1 MNSGARADRCGYAL
15 LVSELSDLL
24 RERARAA
31 LPPNEGRIDVDGLH
45 EPVEVLWDRWGV
57 PHVYASSTH
66 DLYFAQGY
74 VLASERLFQIEL
86 ALRLGSGRLSEIF
99 GERTLSF
106 DRFIRTA
113 GWNRAA
119 QAIVEQWD
127 DLSWEMSSAFFE
139 GVGAWTLRMPARPI
153 EYDLLQIDPFVP
165 EGAAAAELAASAS
178 VFMVWSLST
187 NWDTELLRA
196 ELAERLGWEAMAT
209 LFPELPT
216 EPEAVI
222 AGKEGGSTSRP
233 SRLDLLLQA
242 PPFPAGQG
250 SNNWVV
256 AGRRSKTGK
265 PLLANDPHLIAQ
277 LPSIW
282 FEIHLSGPGVDVAG
296 VALPFAPGVIIGH
309 NDRIAWGI
317 TNLGGDI
324 QDLYLERLNE
334 EGTAALHDGLWEP
347 LTIHREAIGVR
358 GRGEPEMV
366 EVKETRHGPILDSY
380 LIGTAD
386 PEVVEGGIRQT
397 YALRSVGLEEGAKPS
412 TVHRLD
418 TATNFQEFRAAAAD
432 WAAPGANF
440 VYADVDG
447 NIGYQ
452 ATGLHPIRRNGDG
465 TIPVPGWTDEFEWE
479 GYIPFED
486 LPWSYNPDEG
496 FLATANNKIH
506 DDSYPYLIGK
516 DFLPPFRVRRIV
528 QLLTATD
535 QHDADTFRRIQTDTV
550 SLPAMDI
557 VPRLLEVEPADD
569 RQKEA
574 LSLLGE
580 WDGDLD
586 ASSAAAA
593 LYEVWCCRIAD
604 LVLRPRLG
612 DELYTHY
619 FARRQWTNTFQYQV
633 LPALLD
639 YPTATWFGKDGRGAR
654 DAALREALDA
664 ALDELIRAMGEDVSA
679 WSWGAIH
686 RARFAG
692 QFAVIPDLAE
702 VFTGGEAPWGG
713 DEQTVNQGMFEP
725 GVGYDALIVPSW
737 RQIIDLADLDASVG
751 TTTVGQS
758 GNPASP
764 HFNDLFPLWSTGRY
778 HPLPFTRL
786 AVEAQTESRMELV
799 PGRMDGG
806 G

>member
-1 MNSGARADRCGYAL
+1 
-15 LVSELSDLL
+15 VSELTDLL
-24 RERARAA
+24 RERATAA
-31 LPPNEGRIDVDGLH
+31 LPPTEGRFKIGGLLQ
-45 EPVEVLWDRWGV
+45 PVEVLWDRWGV
-57 PHVYASSTH
+57 PHVYARNTH

-74 VLASERLFQIEL
+74 LQASERLFQIEMS
-86 ALRLGSGRLSEIF
+86 LRFGWGRLSEVF
-99 GERTLSF
+99 GERTLSL
-106 DRFIRTA
+106 DRFVRTV

-119 QAIVEQWD
+119 RRITEQWD
-127 DLSWEMSSAFFE
+127 DLSWEMTSAFSD
-139 GVGAWTLRMPARPI
+139 GARAWVSRMPARPI
-153 EYDLLQIDPFVP
+153 EYDVLQLDPFAP
-165 EGAAAAELAASAS
+165 EGREAAEMAAAAS

-187 NWDTELLRA
+187 NWDHELLRA

-216 EPEAVI
+216 EPALI
-222 AGKEGGSTSRP
+222 QAGKEGGPASRP
-233 SRLDLLLQA
+233 SRLDLLMQA

-256 AGRRSKTGK
+256 AGRRSRTGM
-265 PLLANDPHLIAQ
+265 PLLANDPHLVAQ

-282 FEIHLSGPGVDVAG
+282 FEIHLSSPGVAVRG

-324 QDLYLERLNE
+324 QDLFLERLNDD
-334 EGTAALHDGLWEP
+334 GTAVLHDGVWEQ
-347 LTIHREAIGVR
+347 LTVHREEIEVR
-358 GRGEPEMV
+358 GRTDPEVV
-366 EVKETRHGPILDSY
+366 EARETRHGPILDSY
-380 LIGTAD
+380 LIGTAE
-386 PEVVEGGIRQT
+386 PEVVRGGIRQT
-397 YALRSVGLEEGAKPS
+397 FALRSVGLEEGAKPS
-412 TVHRLD
+412 TVHRLG
-418 TATNFQEFRAAAAD
+418 TATTFQEFRAAAAD

-452 ATGLHPIRRNGDG
+452 ATGLHPIRRNHDG
-465 TIPVPGWTDEFEWE
+465 TIPVPGWTDEYEWD
-479 GYIPFED
+479 GYIPFEE

-535 QHDADTFRRIQTDTV
+535 RHDAESFRRIQTDTV

-557 VPRLLEVEPADD
+557 VPQLLAVEPAGD
-569 RQKEA
+569 RQKQA
-574 LSLLGE
+574 LSILAE
-580 WDGDLD
+580 WDFDLA

-593 LYEVWCCRIAD
+593 VYEVWCCRIAD

-612 DELYTHY
+612 EELYTHY

-633 LPALLD
+633 LPALLTH
-639 YPTATWFGKDGRGAR
+639 PTATWFGSDGREAR
-654 DAALREALDA
+654 DDALRQALDA
-664 ALDELIRAMGEDVSA
+664 ALDDLTEAMGEDLSA
-679 WSWGAIH
+679 WSWGQIH
-686 RARFAG
+686 RVRFAG
-692 QFAVIPDLAE
+692 PLAAVPDLAE
-702 VFTGGEAPWGG
+702 IFTGGEAPWGG
-713 DEQTVNQGMFEP
+713 DEQTVSQGMYEP
-725 GVGYDALIVPSW
+725 GSGYDAVIVPSW

-751 TTTVGQS
+751 THTVGQS

-764 HFNDLFPLWSTGRY
+764 HWGDLFPLWSAGQY
-778 HPLPFTRL
+778 HPLPFSRP
-786 AVEAQTESRMELV
+786 AVEAATEFRMELV
-799 PGRMDGG
+799 PDDPDEPTKERPG
-806 G
+806 